1 MDFKRTTDIQ
11 VVQNTNHI
19 TLDDPDIGEEE
30 IEKNDE
36 KKKEK
41 HNLKFAVRP
50 ENPMAL
56 VAWRVFPQQFAR
68 MLALEKATRKGEDI
82 EALHDMR
89 VAVRRMR
96 AAAKVF
102 EAYLDFKKLEPQIN
116 GLRKTLGAL
125 GDVRDLDVFRE
136 KAEEYTKKIP
146 SENEHDLD
154 PLFEVL
160 AKEKGK
166 ARENMLAYLNSEK
179 YASFKKDFSDFLSV
193 PEAWAQ
199 PATTRKHEALP
210 YRVRDVLP
218 SILYARLADISAY
231 SEWVEGPHVS
241 VERLHRLRIAAKGL
255 RYTLEFFEG
264 MLGEDAKTII
274 EELKKFQDHL
284 GNLHDAIVAID
295 LLGSFLETG
304 EWGST
309 ENSRIS
315 GEKELS
321 ENMIKIEGYLKYK
334 EEELQVLLNTFPETW
349 GRIWNEEF
357 SERIESMVKRLHT
370 SYL

>member
-1 MDFKRTTDIQ
+1 MDRMPEKLQKRRNKKSELWEYLFGTKLHFKPGKDLDEAEIIRKKADI
-11 VVQNTNHI
+11 T
-19 TLDDPDIGEEE
+19 EEE
-30 IEKNDE
+30 IEKKAE

-41 HNLKFAVRP
+41 RNLKFAVRP

-56 VAWRVFPQQFAR
+56 VAWRVFSQQFAR

-102 EAYLDFKKLEPQIN
+102 EAYLDSKKLEPHIN
-116 GLRKTLGAL
+116 GLRRTLGAL
-125 GDVRDLDVFRE
+125 GAVRDLDVFRE
-136 KAEEYTKKIP
+136 KAEEYTKKLP

-166 ARENMLAYLNSEK
+166 ARENMLSYLDSEK
-179 YASFKKDFSDFLSV
+179 YAGFKKEFSDFLSV

-199 PATTRKHEALP
+199 PTANRKHDALP
-210 YRVRDVLP
+210 HRVRDVLP
-218 SILYARLADISAY
+218 SILYARFADISAY

-264 MLGEDAKTII
+264 MLGEDAKTMI
-274 EELKKFQDHL
+274 EELKSL
-284 GNLHDAIVAID
+284 PGP
-295 LLGSFLETG
+295 
-304 EWGST
+304 
-309 ENSRIS
+309 S
-315 GEKELS
+315 GE
-321 ENMIKIEGYLKYK
+321 
-334 EEELQVLLNTFPETW
+334 PA
-349 GRIWNEEF
+349 
-357 SERIESMVKRLHT
+357 
-370 SYL
+370 